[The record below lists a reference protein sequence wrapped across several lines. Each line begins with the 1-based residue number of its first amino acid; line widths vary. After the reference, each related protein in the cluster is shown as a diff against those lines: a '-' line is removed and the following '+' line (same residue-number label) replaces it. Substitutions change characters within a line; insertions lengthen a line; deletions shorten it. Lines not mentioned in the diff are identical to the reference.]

1 MQAGHGADIFSLRR
15 KQIIIGLVIFFIV
28 VVSFFIYA
36 RNLNNILQQ
45 NSLNS
50 LNRFIELA
58 DYNKL
63 VIHGG
68 VEDRQIKLH
77 NIATYLETTDNLD
90 YEVIKTFQ
98 KNNGI
103 ERIGMIDPNGNVQML
118 DQEGELNW
126 QAECQAFYL
135 KGMNGQDFITK
146 LNNCLIIST
155 PLKEQDKIIGVL
167 FAVYK
172 VENINDLINI
182 VDEQNL
188 NATGIF
194 KGSSYSVIV
203 DRQGNK
209 VLDSSNAFKLEIESG
224 NVFFNLNKFNAAN
237 KNSVEKLRQDMNNN
251 QSGVM
256 KFKSEPGVVY
266 LDYQPLDING
276 LYLINVIP
284 EEALTAQ
291 FNSLMISTYI
301 LFACML
307 IIVAFIISMIVKSER
322 RKREE
327 LRYLVDVEGLT
338 GGYSYEKFIVEAQ
351 KILQRG
357 EKQACLTLDIDNFK
371 LINTLFGYKIG
382 NEVLIAVWQV
392 IDKNIHG
399 MGIQTRRYADIFGI
413 LVKYTS
419 KADLEKLANKIVQ
432 DIMKIDVG
440 DKFII
445 IPSIGIYIIED
456 NSEDIKS
463 ILNCAMIAR
472 NSMKHYQYDR
482 YYAFYVNEL
491 KANIVEKKYMIDE
504 IAIALKESEFYPYFQ
519 AQFDAKT
526 KKIIGAEAL
535 IRWIKDDG
543 TFISPLKFISIAE
556 KVGYIVNI
564 DRYMLEAVCKW
575 QNQWQAMGKQIV
587 PISVN
592 ISRNSLHRPNIIE
605 ECKAILRKYN
615 LSEKY
620 IHIEITEG
628 ILCSEWSVSG
638 NVVDNLRKA
647 GFDVLIDDFGTGYS
661 SINMVKD
668 TKATV
673 LKVDKSFIDD
683 MSQKGKA
690 MIKHVIDISKTMKMK
705 TIAEGVETKE
715 QYEFLRDNNCDIIQ
729 GYYFA
734 KPLPSNE
741 FVKLLADK

>member
-1 MQAGHGADIFSLRR
+1 MQAEHGADIFSLRR
-15 KQIIIGLVIFFIV
+15 KQIIIGIIIFLLVLI
-28 VVSFFIYA
+28 SFFVYA
-36 RNLNNILQQ
+36 RNLNSTLQQ
-45 NSLNS
+45 NS

-58 DYNKL
+58 DYNKM

-68 VEDRQIKLH
+68 IEDRQIKLH

-90 YEVIKTFQ
+90 YEGIKTFQ
-98 KNNGI
+98 NNNGI

-126 QAECQAFYL
+126 QAERQAFYL
-135 KGMNGQDFITK
+135 KGLNGQDFITK

-172 VENINDLINI
+172 AENINDLISL

-194 KGSSYSVIV
+194 KGSGYSVIV

-224 NVFFNLNKFNAAN
+224 NAFINLNKFNAAN

-256 KFKSEPGVVY
+256 KFQSEPGVVY
-266 LDYQPLDING
+266 LDYQPLDIND

-301 LFACML
+301 LFTCML

-327 LRYLVDVEGLT
+327 LRYLVDVEELT

-357 EKQACLTLDIDNFK
+357 EKQACLALDIDNFK

-392 IDKNIHG
+392 IDKNICG
-399 MGIQTRRYADIFGI
+399 MGIHTKRYADIFDI

-440 DKFII
+440 DKFRI

-463 ILNCAMIAR
+463 ILNCATIAR
-472 NSMKHYQYDR
+472 NSTKHQYDR

-504 IAIALKESEFYPYFQ
+504 IARALKDNEFYPDFQ

-526 KKIIGAEAL
+526 KKLIGAEAL

-556 KVGYIVNI
+556 EVGYIVNI
-564 DRYMLEAVCKW
+564 DRYMFEAVCKW

-592 ISRNSLHRPNIIE
+592 VSRSSLYRPNIIE

-615 LSEKY
+615 LSERY
-620 IHIEITEG
+620 IQIEITEG
-628 ILCSEWSVSG
+628 ILCSEWSVNG

-661 SINMVKD
+661 SISMVKD
-668 TKATV
+668 TEATD